1 MTRLTTDTCA
11 AIGAL
16 GPDPY
21 WNAAIC
27 DEPRARRNGG
37 KGRQRYNPCQRVA
50 SMGIASRCESTVPRS
65 VLLILGVRAS
75 ILGVLACGLIGST
88 PLEGKQASHIIIPSL
103 ANASKPSDLDYQGGE
118 CDIDQSGK
126 TMECVFQQ
134 VFLTVALFDAQTCL
148 VTTSRYE
155 RTFQAQTGA
164 RWVSTEGPEGEC
176 GIVDVATLENEGG
189 TRWTMDVRKLITKKD
204 ASPLCR
210 ASGETSEV
218 LSWRDVRRT
227 LPCKFVQPGMLSR

>member
-1 MTRLTTDTCA
+1 
-11 AIGAL
+11 
-16 GPDPY
+16 
-21 WNAAIC
+21 
-27 DEPRARRNGG
+27 
-37 KGRQRYNPCQRVA
+37 
-50 SMGIASRCESTVPRS
+50 MGIASRCESIVPRS
-65 VLLILGVRAS
+65 VLLILSA
-75 ILGVLACGLIGST
+75 LACGLIGSI
-88 PLEGKQASHIIIPSL
+88 PLEGRQAPDEQESHVIIPSL

-118 CDIDQSGK
+118 CDIDPSGK

-134 VFLTVALFDAQTCL
+134 VFLTVALFDPQTCL

-176 GIVDVATLENEGG
+176 GVIDVATLENEGG
-189 TRWTMDVRKLITKKD
+189 TRWTMDVKKLVTKKD

-210 ASGETSEV
+210 ASGETSET

>member
-1 MTRLTTDTCA
+1 
-11 AIGAL
+11 
-16 GPDPY
+16 
-21 WNAAIC
+21 
-27 DEPRARRNGG
+27 
-37 KGRQRYNPCQRVA
+37 
-50 SMGIASRCESTVPRS
+50 MGIANRCESTVPGS
-65 VLLILGVRAS
+65 VFLI
-75 ILGVLACGLIGST
+75 IGVLACGLVGST
-88 PLEGKQASHIIIPSL
+88 PLEGKRAPDEQASHIIIPSL

-126 TMECVFQQ
+126 TMDCVFQQ
-134 VFLTVALFDAQTCL
+134 VFLTVAFFDSQTCL

-176 GIVDVATLENEGG
+176 GVVDVATLENEGG
-189 TRWTMDVRKLITKKD
+189 TRWTMDVKKLITRKD

-210 ASGETSEV
+210 ASGETAES
-218 LSWRDVRRT
+218 LSWRNVRRT